1 MNPQERQQTWEQQ
14 HLNDLQGIPSPRYYA
29 APVDELQRYATLQEQ
44 QLWTDQHEQTMQIY
58 EMESWDRIQHYE
70 RNNED
75 LTQLEHLEQE
85 EDVAF
90 RVQQL

>member
-1 MNPQERQQTWEQQ
+1 
-14 HLNDLQGIPSPRYYA
+14 
-29 APVDELQRYATLQEQ
+29 
-44 QLWTDQHEQTMQIY
+44 MQIY
-58 EMESWDRIQHYE
+58 EMESWDRIQQYE